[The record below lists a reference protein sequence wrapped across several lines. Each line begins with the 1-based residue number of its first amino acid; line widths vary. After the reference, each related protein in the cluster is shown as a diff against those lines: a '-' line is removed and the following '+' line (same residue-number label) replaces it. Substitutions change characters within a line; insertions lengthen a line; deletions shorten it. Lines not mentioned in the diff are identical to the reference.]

1 MLAGNLQQF
10 HERFFRSHLLLLL
23 LLLLFSLKS

>member
-10 HERFFRSHLLLLL
+10 HARFLRSHLLLL